1 MSVSIYKLMCSE
13 SDKVYVGSTE
23 KTLEE
28 RLKIHTMKSN
38 KMASRH
44 LVNPT
49 IELIEECDIAI
60 RFEREQHYID
70 SVGTV
75 KQMKA
80 GKVSAFY
87 AIKNKG
93 R

>member
-1 MSVSIYKLMCSE
+1 MCCE

-28 RLKIHTMKSN
+28 RLKIHKRKSN
-38 KMASRH
+38 KLSSRH